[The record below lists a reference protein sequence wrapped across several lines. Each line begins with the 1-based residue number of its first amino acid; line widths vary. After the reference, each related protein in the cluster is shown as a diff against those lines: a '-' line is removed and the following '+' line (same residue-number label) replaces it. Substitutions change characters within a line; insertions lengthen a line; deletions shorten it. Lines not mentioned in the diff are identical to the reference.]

1 MFLHAILMWPVA
13 ARWPGRVC
21 RLWGLG
27 VEPLRAGARRPSRR
41 RARAVCMAGRPC
53 AALTQTILRATR
65 KVKRNSEKKNR
76 TEPSVRTST
85 CTTAA
90 RLHTL

>member
-13 ARWPGRVC
+13 ARWRVAPG
-21 RLWGLG
+21 GG
-27 VEPLRAGARRPSRR
+27 AAGALERASPVAVARR

-65 KVKRNSEKKNR
+65 KVKRKTQRNR
-76 TEPSVRTST
+76 TEPSVTHVYVYDRRDST
-85 CTTAA
+85 HCDP
-90 RLHTL
+90 

>member
-13 ARWPGRVC
+13 ARLARTWPWRW
-21 RLWGLG
+21 RLG
-27 VEPLRAGARRPSRR
+27 VGPPLRAGARVARRR

-65 KVKRNSEKKNR
+65 KVKRNSDRKR
-76 TEPSVRTST
+76 TD
-85 CTTAA
+85 
-90 RLHTL
+90 

>member
-27 VEPLRAGARRPSRR
+27 VEPLRAGARAPASPVSPSR
-41 RARAVCMAGRPC
+41 ARGLHGGSPVRGAHADNF
-53 AALTQTILRATR
+53 T
-65 KVKRNSEKKNR
+65 RNSQGQTQLREK
-76 TEPSVRTST
+76 EPN
-85 CTTAA
+85 
-90 RLHTL
+90 